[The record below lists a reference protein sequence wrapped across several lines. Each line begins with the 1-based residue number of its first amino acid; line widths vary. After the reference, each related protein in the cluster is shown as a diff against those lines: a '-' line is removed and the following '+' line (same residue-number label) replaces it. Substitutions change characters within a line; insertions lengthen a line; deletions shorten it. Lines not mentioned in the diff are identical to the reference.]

1 MGMSDPQLKFTSES
15 QQKTHF
21 AMLNEVKISWNSI
34 PKAKSQYRPRRT
46 MSKISMLVV
55 RFTTIVAV
63 TFFE

>member
-1 MGMSDPQLKFTSES
+1 
-15 QQKTHF
+15 
-21 AMLNEVKISWNSI
+21 MLNKVKISWNSI
-34 PKAKSQYRPRRT
+34 PKAKSQYRPRLT